1 MVTSAESNLEHQSCF
16 IFNITE
22 ERKTRGTEM
31 ETSQAPPKPP
41 RLTAQEENALVS
53 QVLEIIGGIEAEALQ
68 TLDQPEERDVWSMEE
83 GDDSVFYS
91 DEDQT
96 HQDVK
101 AGDTSCD
108 AGAEPVPQREGD
120 KDKLE
125 MEKPTTLLTEREEE
139 CQELQS
145 QNTELVHES
154 DPIHAEAK
162 ADPRSATLVSTSGG
176 SLQPNCTYAD
186 MQTHGGSDVSSD
198 TANPQVKD
206 EKGAQT
212 PNPESL
218 HVTQEEESCSR
229 LREEADVPEGTS
241 DADLQISGDRRMK
254 EKQRPE
260 QDPNSHDPVG
270 FRQGSTCRGYSTLP
284 AQKKP
289 ADQKSFDHVNLSKY
303 STVSYRKIRRG
314 NTRQKIDEFEYMIMN
329 L

>member
-1 MVTSAESNLEHQSCF
+1 
-16 IFNITE
+16 
-22 ERKTRGTEM
+22 M

-53 QVLEIIGGIEAEALQ
+53 QVLEIIGGFTEEALQ

-101 AGDTSCD
+101 GDASCE

-125 MEKPTTLLTEREEE
+125 METPTTLLTKREEE
-139 CQELQS
+139 CRELQS
-145 QNTELVHES
+145 QKTELVYES
-154 DPIHAEAK
+154 DPTHAGAK
-162 ADPRSATLVSTSGG
+162 ADPSSETLVSTSGE
-176 SLQPNCTYAD
+176 SLQPNCTNAD
-186 MQTHGGSDVSSD
+186 VQTHDGSDVSSD

-206 EKGAQT
+206 EKETQT

-229 LREEADVPEGTS
+229 LREEADGPKETS
-241 DADLQISGDRRMK
+241 EADLQISGDRRMK

-314 NTRQKIDEFEYMIMN
+314 NTRQKIDEFEYMIMK

>member
-1 MVTSAESNLEHQSCF
+1 
-16 IFNITE
+16 
-22 ERKTRGTEM
+22 M

-53 QVLEIIGGIEAEALQ
+53 QVLEIIGGFTEEALQ

-101 AGDTSCD
+101 GDASCE
-108 AGAEPVPQREGD
+108 AGAEPVPQMEGD

-125 MEKPTTLLTEREEE
+125 METPTTLLTKREEE
-139 CQELQS
+139 CRELQS
-145 QNTELVHES
+145 QKTELVHES
-154 DPIHAEAK
+154 DPTHAGAK
-162 ADPRSATLVSTSGG
+162 ADPSSETLVSTSGE
-176 SLQPNCTYAD
+176 SLQPNCTNAD
-186 MQTHGGSDVSSD
+186 VQTHDGSDVSSD

-206 EKGAQT
+206 EKEAQT

-229 LREEADVPEGTS
+229 LREEADVPKETS
-241 DADLQISGDRRMK
+241 EADLQISGDRRMK

-314 NTRQKIDEFEYMIMN
+314 NTRQKIDEFEYMIMK

>member
-1 MVTSAESNLEHQSCF
+1 
-16 IFNITE
+16 
-22 ERKTRGTEM
+22 M
-31 ETSQAPPKPP
+31 ETSQPPPKPP
-41 RLTAQEENALVS
+41 RLTVEEENALVS
-53 QVLEIIGGIEAEALQ
+53 QVLEIIGGFTVEALQ
-68 TLDQPEERDVWSMEE
+68 SLDQPEERDVWLMEE

-101 AGDTSCD
+101 GDASCD
-108 AGAEPVPQREGD
+108 AGAEPVPQRDVD
-120 KDKLE
+120 KDNLE

-145 QNTELVHES
+145 QKTELVHES
-154 DPIHAEAK
+154 DSTHAGAEA
-162 ADPRSATLVSTSGG
+162 DPSPETLVSTSGE
-176 SLQPNCTYAD
+176 SLQPNCTNAD
-186 MQTHGGSDVSSD
+186 VQTQAGPDASSD
-198 TANPQVKD
+198 TANLQVTD
-206 EKGAQT
+206 EKEAQT

-218 HVTQEEESCSR
+218 HVTKEESCTR
-229 LREEADVPEGTS
+229 LREEADV
-241 DADLQISGDRRMK
+241 QISGDRRMK
-254 EKQRPE
+254 EKQRLE
-260 QDPNSHDPVG
+260 QDPNSHDPVE

-289 ADQKSFDHVNLSKY
+289 ADEKSFDHVNLSKY